1 MTGGKRTTRIRD
13 KVGNVLA
20 VPLGED
26 RFGFA
31 WVLNSPLV
39 AFFDRRCRAGDFPPV
54 DAIVGSPIA
63 FRIWVMKSAVTSGK
77 WPFLGH
83 MPVPEHSLE
92 PLWFFKQD
100 SINGRIHKTLTG
112 AEEVPATTDE
122 AEGLECAAVW
132 SDVHVEERLR
142 AHFEGR
148 PSIFAESMKVK
159 PPEFFEAKGNNI
171 EARRS

>member
-39 AFFDRRCRAGDFPPV
+39 AFFDRRCRAGDFSPV
-54 DAIVGSPIA
+54 DEIVRSPVA
-63 FRIWVMKSAVTSGK
+63 FTIWVMKSAVTSGK
-77 WPFLGH
+77 WPCLGH
-83 MPVPEHSLE
+83 MPVPEHLLE

-112 AEEVPATTDE
+112 AEEVPAMADE
-122 AEGLECAAVW
+122 ARRLERAAVW
-132 SDVHVEERLR
+132 SAMHVEERLR

-148 PSIFAESMKVK
+148 PSIFAESMRVK
-159 PPEFFEAKGNNI
+159 PPEFFKAKGNDI
-171 EARRS
+171 GERRP